1 MNAKAVHNEK
11 AALEKI
17 AQLTETDS
25 EWALKFCREVQQ
37 VCLAAPSFRSIAR
50 AIKQQGV
57 EALSIRSI
65 AERASRAHKSRGSN
79 ILPLTQP
86 RLPSDQKSPVLDL
99 IRHDAS
105 IQGVNRHLT
114 AIIARLVLN
123 SIITVSIESRT
134 IAFRGNGPYLREDL
148 ERLAVKL
155 GAVGNVGGLGWKDID
170 WLVIGRQGYDEDEL
184 RTSVKDG
191 ELEYLSQEE
200 FLGVLFF
207 GRTASPRKG
216 PESEGES
223 HPGMDFVDLC
233 LTRWSEDRER
243 EVELE
248 LNMLGYF
255 KANGQHINRRCKC
268 LQAGA
273 KNLGRARIV
282 NYITRLIH
290 LHKEDLPFQ
299 NAVSNWEED
308 LSWLKKRFTAS
319 KE

>member
-1 MNAKAVHNEK
+1 MNAKD
-11 AALEKI
+11 ALEKI
-17 AQLTETDS
+17 GRLTETDS

-37 VCLAAPSFRSIAR
+37 VCLVAPSFWSIAQ
-50 AIKQQGV
+50 AIAQREV
-57 EALSIRSI
+57 EALSISSI
-65 AERASRAHKSRGSN
+65 AELASRVHQLGDSN
-79 ILPLTQP
+79 VLPLTQP
-86 RLPSDQKSPVLDL
+86 MLPSDQKSPVLDL

-114 AIIARLVLN
+114 AIIARSVLN
-123 SIITVSIESRT
+123 SIITVSIEGRM

-155 GAVGNVGGLGWKDID
+155 GAVGNAGGLGWKDID

-184 RTSVKDG
+184 GTSVKDG

-200 FLGVLFF
+200 FLGVLLF
-207 GRTASPRKG
+207 GRTASPGKG
-216 PESEGES
+216 RESEGES

-255 KANGQHINRRCKC
+255 KANGQHINRRYKC
-268 LQAGA
+268 LQAGVE
-273 KNLGRARIV
+273 NLGLVRIV
-282 NYITRLIH
+282 NYITRLIR
-290 LHKEDLPFQ
+290 LHKKDLPFQ
-299 NAVSNWEED
+299 NTVSNWEQD
-308 LSWLKKRFTAS
+308 LSWLKKQFTAS